1 MPLHGK
7 FVINDADY
15 APLTIYGVGVFMAW
29 SGDQHC
35 RNKNGCFDVPDK
47 GPLPPGKY
55 WIVDRASGG
64 AGAIAKAL
72 AKDTINGFLGNP
84 SNHWEWF
91 ALYRDDGKIDDFTW
105 INDVRRGQFRLHPA
119 GGRGLSMGCITL
131 LHKSDFQ
138 LIRTLLRHTNK
149 VSVPRAG
156 GLLSYGTIEAI
167 GNGDSCP

>member
-64 AGAIAKAL
+64 
-72 AKDTINGFLGNP
+72 
-84 SNHWEWF
+84 
-91 ALYRDDGKIDDFTW
+91 
-105 INDVRRGQFRLHPA
+105 
-119 GGRGLSMGCITL
+119 RGLSMGCITL